1 MSRYAPKGV
10 FTKALYDRRWFIIG
24 WFVGL
29 AFLAWFIGVFYGS
42 FGQSEALNEQLK
54 SLPPELQSLVGTT
67 DSYSTVPGYFGTQ
80 IFSQTMTLL
89 SAVLGI
95 MLGTSLAVEE
105 ENGTLQTLLAAPL
118 SRTKVVL
125 SKWLAAVVTLGIVV
139 LGLVPGLAISLWQQS
154 LSLDVWKVSQAL
166 LNVWVFCIFFLSLTF
181 AVAAIWGRKAYAI
194 AVSSIVAV
202 SGYLLFIM
210 SAGVKSL
217 KPYEKLSVY
226 FYYGTENVLEKG
238 VVWWRLSSL
247 VVASIVLLVVSA
259 VVFARRDIASA

>member
-1 MSRYAPKGV
+1 MSRYAPKSV
-10 FTKALYDRRWFIIG
+10 FAKTLYDRRWFIFG
-24 WFVGL
+24 WFIGL
-29 AFLAWFIGVFYGS
+29 AFLAWFVGVFYGS

-54 SLPPELQSLVGTT
+54 NLPPELQSLVGTT

-80 IFSQTMTLL
+80 IFSQTMTML

-118 SRTKVVL
+118 SRTKVLL
-125 SKWLAAVVTLGIVV
+125 SKWSAAVVTLGVVV
-139 LGLVPGLAISLWQQS
+139 LGLLPGLVISLWQQG
-154 LSLDVWKVSQAL
+154 LSLDAWKVGQAL

-181 AVAAIWGRKAYAI
+181 AIAAIWGRKAYAI

-226 FYYGTENVLEKG
+226 FYYGTDNVLEKG
-238 VVWWRLSSL
+238 VVWWRFSSL
-247 VVASIVLLVVSA
+247 IIASILLVVVSA
-259 VVFARRDIASA
+259 VVFARRNIAAA